1 MKYVGKQ
8 LVLYIYT
15 YHILY
20 LLSKYFCIYYAH
32 LYLYFIAGNSSF
44 KNQLKTRTLL
54 EVSRKTVVRG
64 WVEKKNYS
72 TKPSIKKWYIT
83 SLEEAMESFHDRRRT
98 LHNNGWDLL
107 CWQAQCVG
115 RAEWREAK
123 THWASQ
129 HRRSKPLLCNV
140 RLWSCNL
147 K

>member
-64 WVEKKNYS
+64 WFEKKITALSHLLKNGILQVWKRLLRVSMIEGEHY
-72 TKPSIKKWYIT
+72 TTMAEIFCVDKPSMSDWM
-83 SLEEAMESFHDRRRT
+83 S
-98 LHNNGWDLL
+98 
-107 CWQAQCVG
+107 
-115 RAEWREAK
+115 EAK
-123 THWASQ
+123 WAQETLGESTQ
-129 HRRSKPLLCNV
+129 KIEAIIV
-140 RLWSCNL
+140 
-147 K
+147 

>member
-54 EVSRKTVVRG
+54 EVSRKTVVRVWSEKNTHTFLLYWANYLHIVSMQIERTAPG
-64 WVEKKNYS
+64 IVQTRVEWEGLDSPRFLLNWIRRFANLPQTSSYFLHSYNYPKNG
-72 TKPSIKKWYIT
+72 IIF
-83 SLEEAMESFHDRRRT
+83 LE
-98 LHNNGWDLL
+98 
-107 CWQAQCVG
+107 
-115 RAEWREAK
+115 
-123 THWASQ
+123 
-129 HRRSKPLLCNV
+129 
-140 RLWSCNL
+140 
-147 K
+147 